1 MNATMIQHRE
11 YVDLLHNAE
20 EIINNDLVKYAEQF
34 FGKRLSTKEIND
46 LKSMDIDNKHWLLEQ
61 YKFEVKF
68 NKQPDLSHLY

>member
-11 YVDLLHNAE
+11 YVDQLRNAE

>member
-20 EIINNDLVKYAEQF
+20 EIINNDLVKYAKQF